1 MVRRGAQ
8 RLGGGESP
16 FFSVWWAGG
25 AQSLPVTRATPV
37 KWTGHTSQVLPLS
50 QSADVQVSAVCC
62 LDRPASAPDTLP
74 RLGLSPP

>member
-1 MVRRGAQ
+1 MVRCGAQ

-16 FFSVWWAGG
+16 LFSVVDWRGSKPACHTGHPG
-25 AQSLPVTRATPV
+25 

-62 LDRPASAPDTLP
+62 LDRPASAPDTPP